1 VQEGLD
7 PQQFLLPQIDVP
19 NEEIARR
26 SSEGGVLADK
36 MYSDEA
42 VVVAVSRFYD
52 LYQSAYRWIAENLFP
67 MLKDQL
73 YFYRIGPVRYR
84 ALIFRNLYDESGFG
98 ERGHPSSVFSAWE
111 PVANMT
117 DSATIC
123 EVTYDWPYDQGYDL
137 LPSAPRVE
145 RALRE
150 LGRMNRLVRYQM
162 SFRSAY
168 MLSDYFGGM
177 AVHEEVYKQLEQ
189 DIVRD
194 LLGDTMSRL
203 P

>member
-1 VQEGLD
+1 
-7 PQQFLLPQIDVP
+7 
-19 NEEIARR
+19 
-26 SSEGGVLADK
+26 
-36 MYSDEA
+36 
-42 VVVAVSRFYD
+42 
-52 LYQSAYRWIAENLFP
+52 
-67 MLKDQL
+67 
-73 YFYRIGPVRYR
+73 
-84 ALIFRNLYDESGFG
+84 
-98 ERGHPSSVFSAWE
+98 
-111 PVANMT
+111 
-117 DSATIC
+117 
-123 EVTYDWPYDQGYDL
+123 L

-150 LGRMNRLVRYQM
+150 LGRMDRLVRYQM